1 MPKLR
6 KVAGL
11 TNCIRKSNI
20 KWLRSLSVFE
30 NVFHLGVSWCAKKV
44 KKKKPYNTEYLRKEI
59 HVTLTTSTSC
69 QIMSINGHL
78 WALLIRSFSFFPPF
92 ASFAMQCVAPSGG
105 SIILVPPWFH
115 FLMTSLWTF
124 FGLKCSCSPSFHSLV
139 PSLRQECVVE
149 DNLTRF
155 HQGKKKTF
163 CHLSSLGLL
172 KGQTRN
178 TQPHC
183 PHVVPFTYLFIYLSN
198 LYRC

>member
-20 KWLRSLSVFE
+20 KWLCSLSVFE

-78 WALLIRSFSFFPPF
+78 WALLIRSFSFFSPF

-105 SIILVPPWFH
+105 SIALVPPWFH
-115 FLMTSLWTF
+115 FLIISLWTL

-155 HQGKKKTF
+155 HQEKKFIWVHWACWKAKSGT
-163 CHLSSLGLL
+163 L
-172 KGQTRN
+172 QT
-178 TQPHC
+178 HC